1 MELIKENKEKQ
12 RIVYKTD
19 TLSYI
24 KRWRGKDFKWLTGH
38 INDLHDVCP
47 GYVIAHGWDGDS
59 VWAEFKPIKG
69 VTANNFTHTPEFVER
84 ITEYCKNNYK
94 KTYPYAHG
102 DWVLS
107 NILIDGDQIDMCD
120 WDNLG
125 KYPQEEVL
133 EKMRSDLKS
142 AFGDKFD
149 PTSI

>member
-1 MELIKENKEKQ
+1 MELVKTNKEKQ
-12 RIVYKTD
+12 RRVFKTN
-19 TLSYI
+19 TSYI
-24 KRWRGKDFKWLTGH
+24 KHWLGKDFKWLSNHVTALEN
-38 INDLHDVCP
+38 IMP
-47 GYVIAHGWDGDS
+47 GYVIGHGWDKGF
-59 VWAEFKPIKG
+59 VWAEFKILKG
-69 VTANNFTHTPEFVER
+69 TVASDFYHTTEFVDR

-107 NILIDGDQIDMCD
+107 NIIVDGDQIQMCD

-125 KYPQEEVL
+125 KYPEEEVL

-142 AFGDKFD
+142 AFGDRFD